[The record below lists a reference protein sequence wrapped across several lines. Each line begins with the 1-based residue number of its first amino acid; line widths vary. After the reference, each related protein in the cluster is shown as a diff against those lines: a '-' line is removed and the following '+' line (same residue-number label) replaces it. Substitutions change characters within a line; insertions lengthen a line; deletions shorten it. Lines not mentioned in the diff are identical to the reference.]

1 MKTIRTRLAAILACA
16 TALIGPGPALATD
29 AWPSKPVNIVV
40 SFVPGGATDL
50 VGRILATELG
60 VAFKQSFIVSNRPGA
75 AGQVGTEYVA
85 NQHNDG
91 YTLLISATGHVMAP
105 AIQPKVNYHPVKS
118 FEPIALL
125 VTMPNLLVVNPNIPA
140 KTLPEFIK
148 WASTQSNVP
157 FGTAGAG
164 GATHLSGE
172 LFRHISGLPLSHIPY
187 KGNGP
192 SMTDVMGGQ
201 IPSAFVDTVSVGNLV
216 TAGKVRAIA
225 VTSSQ
230 RSKLYPDVAT
240 FAEAG
245 YKDYD
250 LENWVGLYAPADTP
264 AEIVSR
270 LNREVVRIMN
280 SPEVLARMQKLGAD
294 STNKFD
300 PQRFSKYV
308 EDETN
313 KWRKTIQVTGVK
325 VEN

>member
-16 TALIGPGPALATD
+16 AALIGPGPALATD

-60 VAFKQSFIVSNRPGA
+60 VAFKQPFIVSNRPGA

-85 NQHNDG
+85 NQPNDG

-148 WASTQSNVP
+148 WARTQSSVP

-201 IPSAFVDTVSVGNLV
+201 IPAAFVDTVSVGNLV

-225 VTSSQ
+225 VTSGQ

-250 LENWVGLYAPADTP
+250 LENWVGLYAPAGTP
-264 AEIVSR
+264 AEIFSR